1 MIPKKHPG
9 QPDLDKRMV
18 LRADKDGLPPDHVL
32 RVRARELDE
41 ATTKLLDGEP
51 DPDMAKAKR
60 SLGCWARARRA
71 WSEYTGES
79 LL

>member
-18 LRADKDGLPPDHVL
+18 LRADRDELPSDHVL
-32 RVRARELDE
+32 RVRARELNE
-41 ATTKLLDGEP
+41 AITKLLDGEP

-60 SLGCWARARRA
+60 ALGCWARARRA
-71 WSEYTGES
+71 WSEHTGEP